1 MGVEWAGTGSSRKVA
16 AWKVVGSCRMW
27 GTGTGMLHLPPWKT
41 VEKSLE
47 EFGIGPDR
55 AFESACEQ
63 GTCDDTQPCVLAVVH
78 IHRTTL

>member
-1 MGVEWAGTGSSRKVA
+1 MGRDRELQEGGSLEGSS
-16 AWKVVGSCRMW
+16 VVQDGGVRELACYIC
-27 GTGTGMLHLPPWKT
+27 LHGKL
-41 VEKSLE
+41 EKSLE

-55 AFESACEQ
+55 AFESAGEQ